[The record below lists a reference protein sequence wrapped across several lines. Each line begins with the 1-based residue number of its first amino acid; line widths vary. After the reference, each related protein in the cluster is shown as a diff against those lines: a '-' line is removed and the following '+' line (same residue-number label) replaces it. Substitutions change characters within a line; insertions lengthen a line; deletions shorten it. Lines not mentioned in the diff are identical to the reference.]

1 MSGTSMASPHAA
13 GLAAY
18 FAALEGWPG
27 ASALC
32 ELLKSYAQNGAVKN
46 IPAGTVNKLIYNG
59 NPDA

>member
-1 MSGTSMASPHAA
+1 MASPHAA

-32 ELLKSYAQNGAVKN
+32 ELLKSYAQNDAVKN